1 MGPCYI
7 QLLGPHVLNLR
18 AAFIICSCRSCILQF
33 VFVCASFGST
43 GQLHVDVMCVKSC
56 VIVVVKYIFYGN
68 ALLWGYPASN
78 TDKAFFAFISLPR
91 VEQKW
96 TDVILVCLSG

>member
-1 MGPCYI
+1 MCVS
-7 QLLGPHVLNLR
+7 Q
-18 AAFIICSCRSCILQF
+18 
-33 VFVCASFGST
+33 GSI
-43 GQLHVDVMCVKSC
+43 GKLHEDVMCVKSC
-56 VIVVVKYIFYGN
+56 VLLVVKYIFYGN

-78 TDKAFFAFISLPR
+78 IDKAFFAFISLPR